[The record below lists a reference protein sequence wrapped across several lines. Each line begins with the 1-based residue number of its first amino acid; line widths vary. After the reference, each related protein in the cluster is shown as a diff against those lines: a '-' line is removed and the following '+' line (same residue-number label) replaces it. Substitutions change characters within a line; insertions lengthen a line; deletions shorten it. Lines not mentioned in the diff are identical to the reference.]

1 MSADNKSIM
10 GTNQYGFDPTYGYS
24 LNQLLAVKTPK
35 EPKDFDC
42 FWQARYQK
50 ALTVTPQPQ
59 IKIIN
64 EDRRG
69 WRVFNIR
76 YTSTDNFPIRGWLLL
91 PTSGVIKRG
100 FIVGHGYGGRSEPDF
115 HLPFKDA
122 ALLFPCFRGLA
133 LSAQPSISFE
143 PYWHVLHDIDQRDHY
158 ILGGCVEDVWLA
170 VSAMLSL
177 FPHTAEHL
185 GYLGISFGG
194 GIGALALA
202 WELRVTKGHLNM
214 PTFGHQPLRLRLA
227 TNGSAHSVQQYYRT
241 HKKQTLK
248 VLRYYDA
255 ALAAKR
261 ITMSIHC
268 ACAKFDPCVA
278 PPGQFA
284 IYNALSGEKHL
295 FILDA
300 GHHNYPN
307 QAQQEYELINEL
319 DAFFASLSE

>member
-1 MSADNKSIM
+1 MNTIKY
-10 GTNQYGFDPTYGYS
+10 NFDPTYGYS
-24 LNQLLAVKTPK
+24 LDQLLAVKTPK
-35 EPKDFDC
+35 EPKDFDG
-42 FWQARYQK
+42 FWQKRYQQ
-50 ALTVTPQPQ
+50 ALTVAPKPQ

-64 EDRRG
+64 EDKLG
-69 WRVFNIR
+69 WRVFDIG
-76 YTSTDNFPIRGWLLL
+76 YTSTDHFPIRGWLLL
-91 PTSGVIKRG
+91 PTSGVIKRC
-100 FIVGHGYGGRSEPDF
+100 FIVGHGYGGRDQPDY

-133 LSAQPSISFE
+133 LSAHPPISPE
-143 PYWHVLHDIDQRDHY
+143 PCWHVLHDIDRKERY

-177 FPHTAEHL
+177 FPNTAGHL
-185 GYLGISFGG
+185 GYLGISFSA

-202 WELRVTKGHLNM
+202 WESRISKAHLNV
-214 PTFGHQPLRLRLA
+214 PTFGHHPLRLRLA
-227 TNGSAHSVQQYYRT
+227 THGSAQSVQQFYRN
-241 HKKQTLK
+241 HKKMTLNI
-248 VLRYYDA
+248 LRYYDA

-261 ITMSIHC
+261 ITMPIHC

-284 IYNALSGEKHL
+284 IYNALPGQKQL

-307 QAQQEYELINEL
+307 QAQQERELINEL
-319 DAFFASLSE
+319 EVFFASLSQ